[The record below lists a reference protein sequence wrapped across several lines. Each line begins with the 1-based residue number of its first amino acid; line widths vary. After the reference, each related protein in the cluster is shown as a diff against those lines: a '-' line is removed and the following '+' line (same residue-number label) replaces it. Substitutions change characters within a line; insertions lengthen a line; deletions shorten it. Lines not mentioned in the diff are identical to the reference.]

1 MIAFKK
7 YTLHTV
13 PQGLGIN
20 NINSNIIN
28 SNILH
33 GVPITELFWVLLFCK
48 SDSWRRCT
56 CTNVLLVYEGEV
68 GELVQPGGM

>member
-1 MIAFKK
+1 MPFF
-7 YTLHTV
+7 
-13 PQGLGIN
+13 N
-20 NINSNIIN
+20 C
-28 SNILH
+28 NILQVACLYY
-33 GVPITELFWVLLFCK
+33 GALLGFLSCK